1 MYTTAEMQSQPQ
13 NLLYCISLPVTLRTA
28 QLLFQ
33 LMIFSLAI
41 SGKEFGISSR
51 SSVLFAAIYINKFN
65 TYSSLHARH
74 QAATAVTMHSLGHVV
89 DDALLLRCTVTNF
102 SPSDNKSFTVDTGR
116 E

>member
-13 NLLYCISLPVTLRTA
+13 NLLYCISLPIALRTA

-51 SSVLFAAIYINKFN
+51 SSVLFAAIYKKNLIH
-65 TYSSLHARH
+65 TLHY
-74 QAATAVTMHSLGHVV
+74 MHDIKQLQQ
-89 DDALLLRCTVTNF
+89 
-102 SPSDNKSFTVDTGR
+102 
-116 E
+116 